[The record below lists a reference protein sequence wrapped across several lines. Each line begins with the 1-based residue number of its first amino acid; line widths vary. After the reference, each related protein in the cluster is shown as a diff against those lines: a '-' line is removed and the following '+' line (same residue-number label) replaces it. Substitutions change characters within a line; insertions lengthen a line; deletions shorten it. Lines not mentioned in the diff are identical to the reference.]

1 MDCSLQ
7 GSSIHGIFQ
16 ARVLEWGAITFSD
29 KQRTGPLIR
38 QDPIM
43 PSNLLYVW
51 NLASDYI
58 FWVCFLSW
66 KKKREKQKDKK
77 KKWRE
82 RRRERGTGKGWR
94 EKGKEKGRR
103 KKGRRRRGKG
113 KKEKGKEK
121 KNHNN
126 SWGTQKHHGW
136 RKRSTSHNFLG
147 KTGTSRSPSLW
158 LVPPQPHTFSPPL
171 PLAYHGSEYLTV
183 IESVS
188 LELGSETCSVVPDSL
203 WPEFSRPEYWSG

>member
-1 MDCSLQ
+1 MKVKSEREVAQSCLTLRDPMDCSLQ
-7 GSSIHGIFQ
+7 GFSVHGIFQ
-16 ARVLEWGAITFSD
+16 ARVLEWGAITFSN

-66 KKKREKQKDKK
+66 KKKGEKQKDKK

-82 RRRERGTGKGWR
+82 RRRERGTGKGRR

-113 KKEKGKEK
+113 KKEKGEEK

-147 KTGTSRSPSLW
+147 KTGTSLAGHVSDLYLLNHIPSLHHC
-158 LVPPQPHTFSPPL
+158 LFPTMVQN
-171 PLAYHGSEYLTV
+171 
-183 IESVS
+183 I
-188 LELGSETCSVVPDSL
+188 
-203 WPEFSRPEYWSG
+203 